1 MHNEHSSRQALIN
14 PQDEIAFIAMY
25 AGFVV
30 VFSQSTNLKH
40 VQLQVLAKE
49 NGRRTGASYA
59 SASMILSKRRK
70 IRDAG
75 CSHRVSKSGLSGFQ
89 PTGLRWSSHFG
100 PFRASLMWSG
110 ISIEIPLALL
120 RSFTGQVTRHRK
132 AVKKAKCWNFE
143 VEVVT
148 RHFPRHG
155 VDPLV
160 SSRLL

>member
-70 IRDAG
+70 ILDAG

-89 PTGLRWSSHFG
+89 PTGLRWSHFRSISSFVNVERDFNRN
-100 PFRASLMWSG
+100 PASSAPQFHRTSYSTQKSCEKGEMC
-110 ISIEIPLALL
+110 EL
-120 RSFTGQVTRHRK
+120 RS
-132 AVKKAKCWNFE
+132 
-143 VEVVT
+143 
-148 RHFPRHG
+148 
-155 VDPLV
+155 
-160 SSRLL
+160 